1 MHGTTALPKEGV
13 ASTFSQNLAKRT
25 VTAIQK
31 WREGT
36 EKEKHMQYRLE
47 QLKQDPVAQSA
58 LVASLEKNRD
68 IYTGKNVIFNSNDR
82 EWIE

>member
-1 MHGTTALPKEGV
+1 MTALPGEGV

-25 VTAIQK
+25 VTVIKK

-36 EKEKHMQYRLE
+36 EKEKHQQYQLE
-47 QLKQDPVAQSA
+47 QLNQDPAAQSA
-58 LVASLEKNRD
+58 LVASIEKNKA
-68 IYTGKNVIFNSNDR
+68 IYTGNNVIFDNNDR